1 MSGVLAGFSIVWV
14 VIGVGYLI
22 GRAGVL
28 GPNAQQVLSRTVFFV
43 GTPALMLVTFS
54 RTDLHQVVSV
64 QLLAA
69 AASAGIVLGL
79 YLLVARLLLRRPWPT
94 AIMTGAT
101 GSLVNAANLGIPIAV
116 YVLGDAAV
124 AAPIIVF
131 QMTLLTPL
139 VTAALDV
146 ATARRGTGFLR
157 RLGHIAANPVLIAS
171 VVGVLLS
178 VTGVHLPDLVLEPFR
193 LISGIAVPG
202 MLLAFGIGL
211 HGSRPLRD
219 RTQWVDV
226 ASATTAKI
234 AVQPLVAYALGALVL
249 DLSGRALFAVVVM
262 AALPTAQNAY
272 VVASRYGA
280 AVSQT
285 KDTVLVTTVLS
296 VPVLILVAALL
307 A

>member
-14 VIGVGYLI
+14 VIGIGYLI
-22 GRAGVL
+22 GRSGVL
-28 GPNAQQVLSRTVFFV
+28 GPDAQQVLSRTVFFV
-43 GTPALMLVTFS
+43 GTPALMLVTFG
-54 RTDLHQVVSV
+54 RTDLHRVFSV
-64 QLLAA
+64 QLFVA
-69 AASAGIVLGL
+69 AASAGIVLAL
-79 YLLVARLLLRRPWPT
+79 YLLWSRLVLRRPWPV

-101 GSLVNAANLGIPIAV
+101 GSIVNAANLGIPIAV

-139 VTAALDV
+139 ITASLDV
-146 ATARRGTGFLR
+146 ATARHGTSALR
-157 RLGHIAANPVLIAS
+157 RIRQVAANPVLIAS
-171 VVGVLLS
+171 VVGIVLS
-178 VTGVHLPDLVLEPFR
+178 VTGVHLPDLVMEPFR

-219 RTQWVDV
+219 RSQWLDV
-226 ASATTAKI
+226 ASATTSKVL
-234 AVQPLVAYALGALVL
+234 VQPLVALALGSLVL
-249 DLSGRALFAVVVM
+249 GLSGRALFAVVVM

-272 VVASRYGA
+272 VVAARYGT
-280 AVSQT
+280 AVGQT

-296 VPVLILVAALL
+296 VPVLVVVAAML

>member
-1 MSGVLAGFSIVWV
+1 MSGVLAGFSVVWV
-14 VIGVGYLI
+14 VIGIGYLI
-22 GRAGVL
+22 GRSGAL

-43 GTPALMLVTFS
+43 GTPALMLVTFA
-54 RTDLHQVVSV
+54 RTDLRQVFST
-64 QLLAA
+64 QLLVA

-79 YLLVARLLLRRPWPT
+79 YLLWSRLLLRRSWPT
-94 AIMTGAT
+94 AIMMGAT

-146 ATARRGTGFLR
+146 VSARRGTSALR
-157 RLGHIAANPVLIAS
+157 RIGQVAANPVLIAS
-171 VVGVLLS
+171 VAGVLIS
-178 VTGVHLPDLVLEPFR
+178 VTGLALPDLVLEPFR

-211 HGSRPLRD
+211 HGTRPLRD
-219 RTQWVDV
+219 RAQWMDV

-234 AVQPLVAYALGALVL
+234 VVQPLLALALGALL
-249 DLSGRALFAVVVM
+249 FGLTGPALFAVVVM

-280 AVSQT
+280 AVGQT

-296 VPVLILVAALL
+296 VPVLILVAAAL

>member
-14 VIGVGYLI
+14 VIGIGYLI
-22 GRAGVL
+22 GRSGVL
-28 GPNAQQVLSRTVFFV
+28 GPSAQQVLSRTVFFV
-43 GTPALMLVTFS
+43 GTPALMLVTFG
-54 RTDLHQVVSV
+54 RTDLHQVFSV

-69 AASAGIVLGL
+69 AASAGIVLTL
-79 YLLVARLLLRRPWPT
+79 YLVWSRVLLRRTWPT

-146 ATARRGTGFLR
+146 ATARRGTSAVR
-157 RLGHIAANPVLIAS
+157 RIGQVAANPVLIAS
-171 VVGVLLS
+171 VVGILLS
-178 VTGVHLPDLVLEPFR
+178 VTGIRLPDLVLEPFR

-226 ASATTAKI
+226 ASATTAKVVI
-234 AVQPLVAYALGALVL
+234 QPLIALALGALVL
-249 DLSGRALFAVVVM
+249 GLSGRALFAVVVM

-280 AVSQT
+280 AVGQT

-296 VPVLILVAALL
+296 VPVLVLVAALL

>member
-14 VIGVGYLI
+14 VIGIGYLI
-22 GRAGVL
+22 GRSGVL

-43 GTPALMLVTFS
+43 GTPALMLVTFG
-54 RTDLHQVVSV
+54 RTDLHRVFSV
-64 QLLAA
+64 QLLVA
-69 AASAGIVLGL
+69 AASAGIVLSL
-79 YLLVARLLLRRPWPT
+79 YLLWSRLVLRRPWPV

-139 VTAALDV
+139 VTASLDV
-146 ATARRGTGFLR
+146 ATARHGTSALR
-157 RLGHIAANPVLIAS
+157 RIGQVAANPVLIAS
-171 VVGVLLS
+171 VVGILLS
-178 VTGVHLPDLVLEPFR
+178 VTGVHLPDLVMEPFR

-219 RTQWVDV
+219 RSQWADV
-226 ASATTAKI
+226 ASATTSKVV
-234 AVQPLVAYALGALVL
+234 VQPLVALALGSLALG
-249 DLSGRALFAVVVM
+249 LSGPALFAVVVM

-272 VVASRYGA
+272 VVAARYGT

-296 VPVLILVAALL
+296 VPVLILIAALL